1 MTDLFLLQSTTE
13 GSTSQVSSYYQVC
26 YSIKKIEKFY
36 LLKGLASG
44 NLIVIIDYYSCIN
57 DKNYQT

>member
-26 YSIKKIEKFY
+26 YSIKNIEKFY